1 MLSYFF
7 IKQKFSN
14 YVKNNFYLDYGLKF
28 IAKVFVYNV
37 YIQLSFFFAEKFI
50 VEYYTRFMF
59 NYFAVSVNP
68 IVLKLGAGS
77 MFSYLILLTANI
89 IIVML

>member
-7 IKQKFSN
+7 IKQKFNN
-14 YVKNNFYLDYGLKF
+14 YIKNNFYLDYGLKF
-28 IAKVFVYNV
+28 IAKIFVYNV
-37 YIQLSFFFAEKFI
+37 YVQLSFFFAEKFI
-50 VEYYTRFMF
+50 IEYYTRFMF
-59 NYFAVSVNP
+59 NYFAVSTNS
-68 IVLKLGAGS
+68 ISLKLGAGS